1 MKKIPGVSLSNCIFS
16 TSDSSSRTCGIYPT
30 NSLHAKKPW
39 RVAKREQ
46 AIHVFPS
53 SIQGGAED
61 VSGGHGWSWG
71 DHRAVNSRPGAA
83 VPPRE
88 DHSLPEAGLAGA
100 AERQSCRE
108 MKSELAQL
116 GLQGRISVP
125 INNSGIPWGR
135 EDDIISHPFP
145 ITTLPLPSLFPI
157 IPLHPKSWGHLGTM
171 LCHPPPKIMSPR
183 NWIPNPCLPEVW
195 SASATQGRRRNPR
208 NNFLPPVFPWR
219 VWSFHGFTESVRAVW
234 CHLFLGRA
242 VGKK

>member
-46 AIHVFPS
+46 AIHVFSS

-88 DHSLPEAGLAGA
+88 DHSLPEAGPAGA

-171 LCHPPPKIMSPR
+171 LCHPPQRSCLLEIEFPILVCQRFDQLQPPR
-183 NWIPNPCLPEVW
+183 EGEEIPGIISCLQ
-195 SASATQGRRRNPR
+195 S
-208 NNFLPPVFPWR
+208 FPGEFGHSMVLLNQWEQFG
-219 VWSFHGFTESVRAVW
+219 VISFWEG
-234 CHLFLGRA
+234 L
-242 VGKK
+242 